1 MTENDSSFKMGD
13 IEKSP
18 DKITNNDV
26 VDIRKDKIKHRITL
40 VNILI
45 PFLMLVLLFYVYIE
59 MKKKVDD
66 VNLRGTENI
75 QALSNRIDI
84 KMKSMETNV
93 ASILEKYAEFEA
105 ATGEKI
111 SEGKKTTGS
120 IHQKLIKIERSFK
133 KIDSSKVDKK
143 KLKENINKIE
153 KSLSSIKKNVD
164 KINSELIKN
173 SELDKEFGL
182 ITNDLVKINTDIV
195 SLSSLKID
203 KEALDL
209 AVMKNSKE
217 SKDNLEKLRKDFE
230 GRISSIFKRI
240 KKLETTMYS
249 KQIPYNVSGVKSN
262 PDKNIHE
269 KNSLQKDQE
278 DKENSNKGSNIE
290 EQDIIE

>member
-13 IEKSP
+13 IENSP
-18 DKITNNDV
+18 DKTTNNDV

-75 QALSNRIDI
+75 QDLSNRIDI
-84 KMKSMETNV
+84 KMKSMEKNV
-93 ASILEKYAEFEA
+93 ASILGKYAEFEA
-105 ATGEKI
+105 ATGKKI

-120 IHQKLIKIERSFK
+120 IHQKLKKIERSFK

-153 KSLSSIKKNVD
+153 KSLASIIKDVD

-182 ITNDLVKINTDIV
+182 ITNDLVKINTDII
-195 SLSSLKID
+195 SLSSLKVD

-209 AVMKNSKE
+209 AVMNNSKE
-217 SKDNLEKLRKDFE
+217 SKSNLEKLRKDFE
-230 GRISSIFKRI
+230 GRISLLFKRI
-240 KKLETTMYS
+240 EQLETTIS
-249 KQIPYNVSGVKSN
+249 DKQIPYKASGVKSN
-262 PDKNIHE
+262 SGKNIYE

-278 DKENSNKGSNIE
+278 DKEHSNKDSNIE